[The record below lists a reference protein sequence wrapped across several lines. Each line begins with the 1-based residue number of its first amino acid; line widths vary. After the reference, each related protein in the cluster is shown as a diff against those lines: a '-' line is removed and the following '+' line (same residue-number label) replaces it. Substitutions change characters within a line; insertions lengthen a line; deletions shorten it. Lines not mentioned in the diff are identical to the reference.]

1 MLLAQNS
8 DCIAAVLVD
17 IPLEDGTALRSLV
30 EAQNETI
37 RNANQTVLDTLSAVI
52 EHRSTE
58 SGNHV
63 LRIRRFTQLLL
74 PEDRY
79 ILDEMLKGNTDN
91 SRRAECLYRLQHR
104 SGEPIW
110 VIDRCRIH
118 IGISDRSSGR
128 LPH

>member
-104 SGEPIW
+104 CGEPIW
-110 VIDRCRIH
+110 VIDRSRIH
-118 IGISDRSSGR
+118 IGISGR